1 MRLRLEAPAVLTRG
15 DRFIIR
21 AYSPPITIGGGV
33 VLDPAP
39 TRPGIRSNE
48 GRASLER
55 LRIDEADE
63 HRRARW
69 R

>member
-1 MRLRLEAPAVLTRG
+1 MLTRG

-21 AYSPPITIGGGV
+21 AYSPPMTIGGGI

-39 TRPGIRSNE
+39 TRPGVRPHE

-55 LRIDEADE
+55 LRINAADE
-63 HRRARW
+63 HRRDRW